1 MQKRQQTYFSQQQK
15 KFMKTTNNE
24 GGMRDPQEDKSIM
37 DTAIRSAKLCV
48 CFGCCRPKRE
58 QNDMDEFVNFE

>member
-1 MQKRQQTYFSQQQK
+1 
-15 KFMKTTNNE
+15 
-24 GGMRDPQEDKSIM
+24 MRDPQEDKSIM